1 MSDNW
6 MIVIPVDPLG
16 KPAQE
21 RIDAAFNLLQ
31 KLRPD
36 GEDPELYVGDT
47 PKFFDCGSNFESVFC
62 PFCEAA
68 LEHSWRSNAMNCW
81 WESEGQRALSVETPC
96 CHRKT
101 TLNDLDYDAPQGL
114 ACVGMELMNP
124 GYDLEPEER
133 QQIEAALGL
142 PVRIIWRHI

>member
-1 MSDNW
+1 
-6 MIVIPVDPLG
+6 MIVIPVDPLA

-21 RIDAAFNLLQ
+21 RIDEAFSLLQ
-31 KLRPD
+31 EFRPD
-36 GEDPELYVGDT
+36 AQDAELHVGDV
-47 PKFFDCGSNFESVFC
+47 PEFFYCGSNDQNVFC
-62 PFCEAA
+62 PFCEAV
-68 LEHSWRSNAMNCW
+68 LDHDWWSNAMNRW
-81 WESEGQRALSVETPC
+81 WKSEDRRALSVETPC

-101 TLNDLDYDAPQGL
+101 TLNDLDYDAPQGF
-114 ACVGMELMNP
+114 ACVAMELMNS